1 MRKLILFSAI
11 ILVYTMVSA
20 QNKYLTKNGHI
31 GFYSHTAM
39 EDIKADNNQVASIID
54 IEKGE
59 IVFTVLMKSFKFERA
74 LMEEHFNENYAESD
88 KYPKANFK
96 GKITNLSSIDFKKAG
111 TYNVEIEGDMTIHGV
126 TKPHKANGTI
136 EVKGENLLAKAKFNI
151 SIKEYGIVIPDLVK
165 DKIQD
170 SMEITVDMDYAL
182 MKK

>member
-1 MRKLILFSAI
+1 MIFAALLLASTI
-11 ILVYTMVSA
+11 ISA
-20 QNKYLTKNGHI
+20 QSKYLTKNGHI

-59 IVFTVLMKSFKFERA
+59 ILFTVLMKSFKFDRA

-88 KYPKANFK
+88 KFPKASFK
-96 GKITNLSSIDFKKAG
+96 GKITNLSTVDFKKAG
-111 TYNVEIEGDMTIHGV
+111 TYNVDVEGDMTIHGV
-126 TKPHKANGTI
+126 TKPLKAKGTI
-136 EVKGENLLAKAKFNI
+136 EVKGVNLLAKAKFNI

-170 SMEITVDMDYAL
+170 SMEITVDMDYAS
-182 MKK
+182 MNK

>member
-1 MRKLILFSAI
+1 MKKSIVLIAILFVCTI
-11 ILVYTMVSA
+11 ISA
-20 QNKYLTKNGHI
+20 QNRYLTKNGHI

-39 EDIKADNNQVASIID
+39 EDIKADNNQIGSILD

-59 IVFTVLMKSFKFERA
+59 ILFTVLMKSFRFDRA

-88 KYPKANFK
+88 KFPKASFK
-96 GKITNLSSIDFKKAG
+96 GKITNLAAVDFKKAG
-111 TYNVEIEGDMTIHGV
+111 VYSVDVEGDMTMHGV
-126 TKPHKANGTI
+126 TKPHNAKGTI

-151 SIKEYGIVIPDLVK
+151 SLKEYGIVIPDLVK

-170 SMEITVDMDYAL
+170 SMEITLDMDYAP